1 MIQKEKKPRKTIIR
15 EIKRKSWIEQKDGI
29 KKIMDREKLFKWGGY
44 TRNHG
49 KGGGM
54 GIDLTKDEMKNRV
67 LNYLDYLSEKDHQE
81 IMVVL
86 YNITKRRQESKKKID
101 TNEWI

>member
-1 MIQKEKKPRKTIIR
+1 
-15 EIKRKSWIEQKDGI
+15 
-29 KKIMDREKLFKWGGY
+29 MDREKLFKWDGY

-49 KGGGM
+49 KEGGM

-81 IMVVL
+81 ILVTL

>member
-1 MIQKEKKPRKTIIR
+1 
-15 EIKRKSWIEQKDGI
+15 
-29 KKIMDREKLFKWGGY
+29 MDREKLFKWDGC

-54 GIDLTKDEMKNRV
+54 GIDAGMGIDITKDEMKNRV

-81 IMVVL
+81 ILVAL
-86 YNITKRRQESKKKID
+86 YNITKRRQESKKKIG
-101 TNEWI
+101 TSEWI

>member
-1 MIQKEKKPRKTIIR
+1 
-15 EIKRKSWIEQKDGI
+15 
-29 KKIMDREKLFKWGGY
+29 MDREKLFKWDGC

-49 KGGGM
+49 KVVGI
-54 GIDLTKDEMKNRV
+54 GIDLTKDEMKNRI

-86 YNITKRRQESKKKID
+86 YNIAKRKQEFKKKMN
-101 TNEWI
+101 TSEWI

>member
-1 MIQKEKKPRKTIIR
+1 
-15 EIKRKSWIEQKDGI
+15 
-29 KKIMDREKLFKWGGY
+29 
-44 TRNHG
+44 
-49 KGGGM
+49 M

-86 YNITKRRQESKKKID
+86 YNITKRRQEIKKKID
-101 TNEWI
+101 TSE

>member
-1 MIQKEKKPRKTIIR
+1 
-15 EIKRKSWIEQKDGI
+15 
-29 KKIMDREKLFKWGGY
+29 MDREKLFKWGGY

-81 IMVVL
+81 ILVTL

-101 TNEWI
+101 TSEWI

>member
-1 MIQKEKKPRKTIIR
+1 
-15 EIKRKSWIEQKDGI
+15 
-29 KKIMDREKLFKWGGY
+29 
-44 TRNHG
+44 
-49 KGGGM
+49 M

-86 YNITKRRQESKKKID
+86 YNIAKRREESKKKID
-101 TNEWI
+101 TNE